1 MWMLSFAKYRGLF
14 ISTTA
19 FCAFFLLYLLVN
31 AVMQRNTIRA
41 IDYVRAVTEVQYRF
55 ERSGVSKSVIEA
67 LDTITSGGVIT
78 LSSNTQLKTSDL
90 PPIAQHLSPVSDNM
104 AAISSAISAGS
115 VSQLRQELNTLVT
128 LVIDKKARSLKLTHI
143 FSIIAAILTVMLYF
157 MVVVQLVLRLSKTD
171 VSEVQSRQETDSIMS
186 TISEGIF
193 LLDSQFTIGAEQSA
207 SLKAMFKS
215 DKDLDGDF
223 LDFISH
229 YVTQN
234 NVSLAREYLT
244 LLFGDRVKER
254 LVEELNPL
262 KQVEVSLVRRDG
274 SFESRYL
281 DFKFKRVL
289 VDEKISHLLCSVNDV
304 TKQVLLEQELV
315 LTKEA
320 QEAQLD
326 MLKSILHVD
335 ADNLS
340 LFFTQ
345 IETTLR
351 DVNKTLEVKKKGFS
365 DAEIRSTLQKIA
377 TKMHRIKGD
386 AAALGLHK
394 FEFSAHDFEE
404 EIDRVKSEN
413 RNITGK
419 ELLPL
424 ITQLRAMFS
433 DLEDMKT
440 LVNKFSGIST
450 SANSVILADNSAV
463 NDNDAEAAASEELP
477 SEAKNTDT
485 QKNAGVNI
493 VDSIEQLVN
502 TVAERND
509 KTVSLNLQGVDAI
522 PRELA
527 SAVQSITTQLV
538 RNSIVHGVE
547 VASEREAVG
556 KPVPAIIDVRF
567 AQTSKGYFLSVKDD
581 GRGIDDALIIQRA
594 VDQGLISAEKA
605 ATLPSAKAPVFLF
618 HPGFSALDQAD
629 MDAGRGVG
637 LDVVKQL
644 VDETKGKLNVS
655 YKKGQYSQFRIL
667 FPL

>member
-31 AVMQRNTIRA
+31 GVMQRNTIA
-41 IDYVRAVTEVQYRF
+41 SVEYVAAVTEVQHRLD
-55 ERSGVSKSVIEA
+55 RLGVSKDVIDA
-67 LDTITSGGVIT
+67 LDVIKTGGT
-78 LSSNTQLKTSDL
+78 LRAIDDAEQSMTLLTL
-90 PPIAQHLSPVSDNM
+90 PPIQQHLSPVADNM
-104 AAISSAISAGS
+104 DAMSAAISAGNA
-115 VSQLRQELNTLVT
+115 SQLRREVDTLLT
-128 LVIDKKARSLKLTHI
+128 LVIDKKERSLKLARTL
-143 FSIIAAILTVMLYF
+143 SVIAAILTVMLYF
-157 MVVVQLVLRLSKTD
+157 MVLVQFVLRLSKTD
-171 VSEVQSRQETDSIMS
+171 VSAVQSRQETDSIMS

-215 DKDLDGDF
+215 DKDLEGDF
-223 LDFISH
+223 LEFISH

-234 NVSLAREYLT
+234 NVGLAREYLT

-274 SFESRYL
+274 SFESHYL

-304 TKQVLLEQELV
+304 TKQVLLEQELAS
-315 LTKEA
+315 TREA

-335 ADNLS
+335 ANKLS

-345 IETTLR
+345 SEMILQ
-351 DVNKTLEVKKKGFS
+351 DINKTLEVKKKGFS

-377 TKMHRIKGD
+377 AKMHRIKGD

-394 FEFSAHDFEE
+394 FEFLAHDFEE
-404 EIDRVKSEN
+404 EIDRVKSDN
-413 RNITGK
+413 KKITGK

-424 ITQLRAMFS
+424 ITLLRTMFG

-440 LVNKFSGIST
+440 LVDKFSGIRTST
-450 SANSVILADNSAV
+450 NVAAFIDDTDGDMGSDTAEIANISSIDIAESLQQLVTTVAYRNEKSVTLKSQGLDANSV
-463 NDNDAEAAASEELP
+463 P
-477 SEAKNTDT
+477 SH
-485 QKNAGVNI
+485 
-493 VDSIEQLVN
+493 LV
-502 TVAERND
+502 
-509 KTVSLNLQGVDAI
+509 
-522 PRELA
+522 

-547 VASEREAVG
+547 SVSEREAAD
-556 KPVPAIIDVRF
+556 KPLPAIIDVRF
-567 AQTSKGYFLSVKDD
+567 ATTSKGYFLSVKDD
-581 GRGIDDALIIQRA
+581 GCGVDEALIIQRA

-605 ATLPSAKAPVFLF
+605 AVLPLKKAPVFLF
-618 HPGFSALDQAD
+618 HPGFSIREQAD
-629 MDAGRGVG
+629 IDAGRGVG
-637 LDVVKQL
+637 LEVVKQL
-644 VDETKGKLNVS
+644 VDETQGKLNVS
-655 YKKGQYSQFRIL
+655 YEKGKYCQFRIL
-667 FPL
+667 FPLS